1 MQITTKNRI
10 EAESIMVARLSLTK
24 SFVIFVDQQEEY
36 FLFEQS
42 WTAVKTKWF
51 PSWLLLIFAIKTTE
65 IVGKSWIY
73 DRAWNY
79 RNYIISRIQLS
90 K

>member
-42 WTAVKTKWF
+42 WTA
-51 PSWLLLIFAIKTTE
+51 
-65 IVGKSWIY
+65 
-73 DRAWNY
+73 
-79 RNYIISRIQLS
+79 
-90 K
+90 